1 MLAPSIKV
9 YTVTKETEQIS
20 IIFFCTETL
29 RLDLEH
35 AKVYLYTVTTPITVT
50 WIAETR
56 GVTCIGLR

>member
-1 MLAPSIKV
+1 M